1 METGQYKTT
10 GLIRTVLKWCEWHFH
25 QVASTPACVQE
36 IPGLN
41 LDPDTGH
48 PD

>member
-10 GLIRTVLKWCEWHFH
+10 GLIGTALKWPKCRSH
-25 QVASTPACVQE
+25 QVISTPACVQG
-36 IPGLN
+36 IQGLN
-41 LDPDTGH
+41 LNPDTGH

>member
-10 GLIRTVLKWCEWHFH
+10 GLIRTVLKWPECHSH
-25 QVASTPACVQE
+25 QVVSTPAGAQE
-36 IPGLN
+36 IPSLN

>member
-1 METGQYKTT
+1 MEKGQYKTT
-10 GLIRTVLKWCEWHFH
+10 GLIGRVLKWPECHSH
-25 QVASTPACVQE
+25 QVVSSLACVQE
-36 IPGLN
+36 IPGLS